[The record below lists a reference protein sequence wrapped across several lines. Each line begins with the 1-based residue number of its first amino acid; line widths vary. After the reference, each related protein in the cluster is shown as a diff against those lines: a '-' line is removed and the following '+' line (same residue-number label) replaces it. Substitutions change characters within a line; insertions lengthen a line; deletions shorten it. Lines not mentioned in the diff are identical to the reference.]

1 MPGRMTLSQKPGL
14 GSRLAALPQAV
25 ARLSPR
31 KRLVVVLLAVL
42 VGLTWLA
49 TCGILVSLFV

>member
-1 MPGRMTLSQKPGL
+1 MTLSQKPGL
-14 GSRLAALPQAV
+14 GSRFAALPQAV

-31 KRLVVVLLAVL
+31 RRLAVVLLAVL

-49 TCGILVSLFV
+49 ACAILVSLFA